1 MHRRQYGRPTTTGG
15 SLPDTLAEV
24 SHLRW
29 KNEPNNLRDPMLI
42 MAFEGWNDAGDAAT
56 MASAHLAERFDAVPF
71 ADIDAEPFFDFSS
84 TRPIVRLDADGQ
96 RQIEWPGNEFLVARL
111 PDAGRDVIILTGT
124 EPQLKWRTFSKE
136 IAAMASRLNVGL
148 VVTLGALIADVAHS
162 RPITVYGTSHDQA
175 LCEQLELE
183 PSTYEGP
190 TGIVGALHHELQ
202 EANLASMSL
211 WAAIPSYVPHA
222 PSPKAAL
229 ALVERIGDILATPTV
244 NSSLVGQ
251 AEDYVSQIDALV
263 ADDDETG
270 AYVRQ
275 LEEQYDAS
283 MRPESTAELIEE
295 LEEFLKDQ

>member
-1 MHRRQYGRPTTTGG
+1 
-15 SLPDTLAEV
+15 
-24 SHLRW
+24 
-29 KNEPNNLRDPMLI
+29 MLI
-42 MAFEGWNDAGDAAT
+42 VAFEGWNDAGDAAT
-56 MASAHLAERFDAVPF
+56 MATSHLADRFDADVF

-84 TRPIVRLDADGQ
+84 TRPMVRLDADGR
-96 RQIEWPGNEFLVARL
+96 RQIDWPANEFLAAEL
-111 PDAGRDVIILTGT
+111 PDSARDVIIVTGT
-124 EPQLKWRTFSKE
+124 EPQLKWRTFCE
-136 IAAMASRLNVGL
+136 QIVELAQALDVGL

-162 RPITVYGTSHDQA
+162 RPVTVYGTSHDPA

-202 EANLASMSL
+202 RADLASMSL

-229 ALVERIGDILATPTV
+229 ALVERLGDILVTPTV
-244 NSSLVGQ
+244 TSSLVSQ
-251 AEDYVSQIDALV
+251 AEDYTSQIDDLV
-263 ADDDETG
+263 ADDDETA

-275 LEEQYDAS
+275 IEEQYDAS

>member
-1 MHRRQYGRPTTTGG
+1 
-15 SLPDTLAEV
+15 
-24 SHLRW
+24 
-29 KNEPNNLRDPMLI
+29 MLI

-56 MASAHLAERFDAVPF
+56 TASAHLADRFGATPF
-71 ADIDAEPFFDFSS
+71 AAIDAEPFFDFSS
-84 TRPIVRLDADGQ
+84 TRPMVRLDADG
-96 RQIEWPGNEFLVARL
+96 RRRIDWPTNEFQAAYLA
-111 PDAGRDVIILTGT
+111 DAGRDVIVLTGT
-124 EPQLKWRTFSKE
+124 EPQLKWQTFSKE
-136 IAAMASRLNVGL
+136 IATLAKRLDVGL
-148 VVTLGALIADVAHS
+148 VVTLGALIADVTHS

-175 LCEQLELE
+175 LCDQLQLE

-190 TGIVGALHHELQ
+190 TGIVGVVHDELQ
-202 EANLASMSL
+202 RAELASMSL

-229 ALVERIGDILATPTV
+229 ALVERIGDILSIPTV
-244 NSSLVGQ
+244 TSALVSD
-251 AEDYVSQIDALV
+251 AEDYTRQIDALV
-263 ADDDETG
+263 ADDDDTA

>member
-1 MHRRQYGRPTTTGG
+1 
-15 SLPDTLAEV
+15 
-24 SHLRW
+24 
-29 KNEPNNLRDPMLI
+29 MLI

-56 MASAHLAERFDAVPF
+56 TATSHLAERFGATPF
-71 ADIDAEPFFDFSS
+71 ADIDAEPFYDFSS
-84 TRPIVRLDADGQ
+84 TRPMVRLASDG
-96 RQIEWPGNEFLVARL
+96 RRRIDWPSNEFLVARL
-111 PDAGRDVIILTGT
+111 PDARRDVILLTGT
-124 EPQLKWRTFSKE
+124 EPQLKWRTFAGE
-136 IAAMASRLNVGL
+136 IVALADQLNISL
-148 VVTLGALIADVAHS
+148 VVTLGALIADVTHS
-162 RPITVYGTSHDQA
+162 RPITVYGTSHDRA

-190 TGIVGALHHELQ
+190 TGIVGVVHHELQ
-202 EANLASMSL
+202 RADLASMSL

-244 NSSLVGQ
+244 TSALVSR
-251 AEDYVSQIDALV
+251 AEEYVQQIDALV
-263 ADDDETG
+263 DDDDETS

-275 LEEQYDAS
+275 LEAQYDAS

>member
-1 MHRRQYGRPTTTGG
+1 M
-15 SLPDTLAEV
+15 
-24 SHLRW
+24 
-29 KNEPNNLRDPMLI
+29 NEPPALRKPMLI

-56 MASAHLAERFDAVPF
+56 TAVDHLAERFRAEPF
-71 ADIDAEPFFDFSS
+71 ATIDPEPFFDFSTS
-84 TRPIVRLDADGQ
+84 RPMVRLDGDGQ
-96 RQIEWPGNEFLVARL
+96 RQIDWPANEFLAAHL
-111 PDAGRDVIILTGT
+111 PDSNRDVIILTGS
-124 EPQLKWRTFSKE
+124 EPQLKWRTFSQQIVELAKK
-136 IAAMASRLNVGL
+136 LDVDL

-162 RPITVYGTSHDQA
+162 RPITVYGTSHDRA

-190 TGIVGALHHELQ
+190 TGIVGVVHAEFQ
-202 EANLASMSL
+202 RADLASMSL
-211 WAAIPSYVPHA
+211 WAAVPSYVPHA

-229 ALVERIGDILATPTV
+229 ALVERIGDILKTPTV
-244 NSSLVGQ
+244 TTSLVSQ
-251 AEDYVSQIDALV
+251 AEDYVSQIDSLV

-275 LEEQYDAS
+275 IEEQYDAS

>member
-1 MHRRQYGRPTTTGG
+1 M
-15 SLPDTLAEV
+15 
-24 SHLRW
+24 
-29 KNEPNNLRDPMLI
+29 NEPPVLRKPMLI

-56 MASAHLAERFDAVPF
+56 TAVDHLAERFRAEPF
-71 ADIDAEPFFDFSS
+71 ASIDPEPFFDFSTS
-84 TRPIVRLDADGQ
+84 RPMVRLDGDGQ
-96 RQIEWPGNEFLVARL
+96 RQIDWPANDFLAAQL
-111 PDAGRDVIILTGT
+111 PDSNRDVIILTGS
-124 EPQLKWRTFSKE
+124 EPQLKWRTFSQQIVELAEK
-136 IAAMASRLNVGL
+136 LDVDL

-162 RPITVYGTSHDQA
+162 RPITVYGTSHDRA

-190 TGIVGALHHELQ
+190 TGIVGVVHTEFQRAD
-202 EANLASMSL
+202 LASMSL
-211 WAAIPSYVPHA
+211 WAAVPSYVPHA

-229 ALVERIGDILATPTV
+229 ALVERIGDILKTPTV
-244 NSSLVGQ
+244 TTGLVSQ
-251 AEDYVSQIDALV
+251 AEDYVSQIDSLV

-275 LEEQYDAS
+275 IEEQYDAS